1 MKELAEYPEYIIE
14 WPNATRINVRSHK
27 IDKPLIMMANLCRR
41 RMKND
46 SGINYHIFLNSVE
59 GIAKIIKIAG
69 LKPEDIRIICSNGKE
84 SACRNQGKLPEGFFI
99 GNTSEPVKTFNFY
112 TSTCFEGQDIYDE
125 NGRTFIVSE
134 PYKKHTMVD
143 ISTSFIQICG
153 RVRDSRYKG
162 EIVHFYA
169 TSHYKD
175 CPTVEEFENQI
186 EDKIKEA
193 EEFAND
199 INGMS
204 AKSRRK
210 LINGLMFN
218 EPYITVKDD
227 SICVDRNMANFEIVN
242 YKIVRGTYKTQINM
256 LSALQDK
263 GFNVKDST
271 VYIVDGSIDITTK
284 GKISFK
290 DMFETYCRLRENEP
304 LYSFGRNFQIE
315 DIENRNPLIK
325 KAYEILGTDEV
336 RRMKYHQS
344 NIKRQ
349 LIAKSDN
356 KVACKI
362 VLLVDKA
369 IPMYEYKTLKYIK
382 ETLQSIY
389 DELGL
394 TKKAKAT
401 DLDEWFATK
410 QVTRCIAGK
419 NVTCKMI
426 TGKKLIAVN
435 SI

>member
-1 MKELAEYPEYIIE
+1 
-14 WPNATRINVRSHK
+14 
-27 IDKPLIMMANLCRR
+27 
-41 RMKND
+41 MKND
-46 SGINYHIFLNSVE
+46 SGINFHIFLNSVE
-59 GIAKIIKIAG
+59 GIAKIIKVAG
-69 LKPEDIRIICSNGKE
+69 LKPEDVRIICSNGKE
-84 SACRNQGKLPEGFFI
+84 SARRNQSKLPEDFFI
-99 GNTSEPVKTFNFY
+99 GNTSEPIKTINFY

-153 RVRDSRYKG
+153 RVRNSKYKG
-162 EIVHFYA
+162 EIIHLYA
-169 TSHYKD
+169 TSHYKN
-175 CPTVEEFENQI
+175 CPTVVEFENIVEQ
-186 EDKIKEA
+186 KIVDA
-193 EEFAND
+193 EELAKD

-204 AKSRRK
+204 AKSRK
-210 LINGLMFN
+210 KVIKGLILD
-218 EPYITVKDD
+218 ELYIMVKND
-227 SICVDRNMANFEIVN
+227 IVEVDRNMASFEVVN
-242 YKIVRGTYKTQINM
+242 YKIVNGIYKTQINM
-256 LSALQDK
+256 ISEMDK
-263 GFNVKDST
+263 NGLNVTDDTSYM
-271 VYIVDGSIDITTK
+271 VNASIDMMTK
-284 GKISFK
+284 EKIPFK
-290 DMFETYCRLRENEP
+290 VLFETYCQLKESEP
-304 LYSFGRNFQIE
+304 QYTLNSNFQIE

-325 KAYEILGTDEV
+325 KAYEILGADEV

-356 KVACKI
+356 KVVYKI

-369 IPMYEYKTLKYIK
+369 IPIYEYKTLKYIK

>member
-1 MKELAEYPEYIIE
+1 
-14 WPNATRINVRSHK
+14 
-27 IDKPLIMMANLCRR
+27 
-41 RMKND
+41 MKND
-46 SGINYHIFLNSVE
+46 SGINFHIFLNSVE
-59 GIAKIIKIAG
+59 GIAKIIKVAG
-69 LKPEDIRIICSNGKE
+69 LKPEDVRIICSNGKE
-84 SACRNQGKLPEGFFI
+84 SARRNQSKLPEDFFI
-99 GNTSEPVKTFNFY
+99 GNTSEPIKTINFY

-153 RVRDSRYKG
+153 RVRNSKYKG
-162 EIVHFYA
+162 EIIHLYA
-169 TSHYKD
+169 TSHYKN
-175 CPTVEEFENQI
+175 CPTVVEFENIVEQ
-186 EDKIKEA
+186 KIVDA
-193 EEFAND
+193 EELAKD

-204 AKSRRK
+204 AKSRK
-210 LINGLMFN
+210 KVIKGLILD
-218 EPYITVKDD
+218 ELYIMVKND
-227 SICVDRNMANFEIVN
+227 IVEVDRNMASFEVVN
-242 YKIVRGTYKTQINM
+242 YKIVNGIYKSQINM
-256 LSALQDK
+256 ISEMDK
-263 GFNVKDST
+263 NGLNVTDDTSYM
-271 VYIVDGSIDITTK
+271 VNASIDMMTK
-284 GKISFK
+284 EKIPFK
-290 DMFETYCRLRENEP
+290 VLFETYCQLKESEP
-304 LYSFGRNFQIE
+304 QYTLNSNFQIE

-325 KAYEILGTDEV
+325 KAYEILGADEV

-356 KVACKI
+356 KVVYKI

-369 IPMYEYKTLKYIK
+369 IPIYEYKTLKYIK

>member
-1 MKELAEYPEYIIE
+1 
-14 WPNATRINVRSHK
+14 
-27 IDKPLIMMANLCRR
+27 
-41 RMKND
+41 MKND
-46 SGINYHIFLNSVE
+46 SGINFHIFLNSVE
-59 GIAKIIKIAG
+59 GIAKIIKVAG
-69 LKPEDIRIICSNGKE
+69 LKPEDVRIICSNGKE
-84 SACRNQGKLPEGFFI
+84 SARRNQSKLPEDFFI
-99 GNTSEPVKTFNFY
+99 GNTSEPIKTINFY

-153 RVRDSRYKG
+153 RVRNSKYKG
-162 EIVHFYA
+162 EIIHLYA
-169 TSHYKD
+169 TSHYKN
-175 CPTVEEFENQI
+175 CPTVVEFENIVEQ
-186 EDKIKEA
+186 KIVDA
-193 EEFAND
+193 EELAKD

-204 AKSRRK
+204 AKSRK
-210 LINGLMFN
+210 KVIKGLILD
-218 EPYITVKDD
+218 ELYIMVKND
-227 SICVDRNMANFEIVN
+227 IVEVDRNMARFEVVM
-242 YKIVRGTYKTQINM
+242 YKIVNGIYKSQINM
-256 LSALQDK
+256 ISEMDK
-263 GFNVKDST
+263 NGLNVTDDTSYM
-271 VYIVDGSIDITTK
+271 VNASIDMMTK
-284 GKISFK
+284 EKIPFK
-290 DMFETYCRLRENEP
+290 VLFETYCQLKESEP
-304 LYSFGRNFQIE
+304 QYTLNSNFQIE

-325 KAYEILGTDEV
+325 KAYEILGADEV

-356 KVACKI
+356 KVVYKI

-369 IPMYEYKTLKYIK
+369 IPIYEYKTLKYIK